1 MNRRKKSGFLTFCFS
16 LIPGAGE
23 MYLGFM
29 KMGVSLM
36 GLFFAVI
43 VVGGFLNV
51 ASVMLIDVIV
61 WFYSFFH
68 VHNLAGMPDE
78 EFLAV
83 EDEFLFR
90 LDEVFDM
97 GWKKEKYRK
106 IVAVI
111 MIAAGILLLW
121 NGWKAALRPWI
132 PYFLFDMISR
142 FENTAPRILAGIAII
157 FGGIHMIKGKRE
169 EMEEVIIDIDANDIN
184 DTNDINDIRKE
195 NSSGNKA
202 REAETGFMPIVEAER
217 KGYGTETE
225 RKDS

>member
-68 VHNLAGMPDE
+68 VNHLVTLPDD
-78 EFLAV
+78 EFYMV
-83 EDEFLFR
+83 EDDYFFHIDALIR
-90 LDEVFDM
+90 NRDLLLT
-97 GWKKEKYRK
+97 KYRK
-106 IVAVI
+106 LTSYCLIFLGAAVVWQNAINFFHRFLGRYLAIPEPFRDMLFWFTQRAPQMVVAVGI
-111 MIAAGILLLW
+111 ILLGIWLIQE
-121 NGWKAALRPWI
+121 KKSSL
-132 PYFLFDMISR
+132 FL
-142 FENTAPRILAGIAII
+142 TTV
-157 FGGIHMIKGKRE
+157 KRNRQ
-169 EMEEVIIDIDANDIN
+169 ASN
-184 DTNDINDIRKE
+184 
-195 NSSGNKA
+195 
-202 REAETGFMPIVEAER
+202 
-217 KGYGTETE
+217 
-225 RKDS
+225 

>member
-111 MIAAGILLLW
+111 SDFATWKDFLRSCFSTLAA
-121 NGWKAALRPWI
+121 PW
-132 PYFLFDMISR
+132 S
-142 FENTAPRILAGIAII
+142 
-157 FGGIHMIKGKRE
+157 HMGE
-169 EMEEVIIDIDANDIN
+169 CE
-184 DTNDINDIRKE
+184 
-195 NSSGNKA
+195 SC
-202 REAETGFMPIVEAER
+202 
-217 KGYGTETE
+217 
-225 RKDS
+225 